1 MDVRSRRRLK
11 FEIGFFR
18 QMVTDIED
26 AMLRNVFRA
35 LQLLQEVNVNI
46 PVVVGPGNI
55 RIFYPNEIGLP
66 GVFVVQSSTCFLVIG
81 LA

>member
-1 MDVRSRRRLK
+1 
-11 FEIGFFR
+11 
-18 QMVTDIED
+18 MVTDIED
-26 AMLRNVFRA
+26 DMLRNVFRA

-66 GVFVVQSSTCFLVIG
+66 GVRFVVHSSNCFLVIG